1 MKAVC
6 RLGWNARTLWDAL
19 HSGVEVGRGQR
30 VAGWRGPF
38 SSLQR
43 LSPTEKGFDEEGGT
57 APATFAL
64 RGHPR
69 QLQAACARLLRPV
82 RLLPVPFLRQRL
94 LLPRAQP
101 QLLIP
106 LLRCAARAASETG

>member
-1 MKAVC
+1 M
-6 RLGWNARTLWDAL
+6 
-19 HSGVEVGRGQR
+19 GRGQR
-30 VAGWRGPF
+30 VAGWRGPI

-57 APATFAL
+57 APATYAL

-69 QLQAACARLLRPV
+69 QLQAACARLLRPM

-94 LLPRAQP
+94 RLPRTQP
-101 QLLIP
+101 QLLTP
-106 LLRCAARAASETG
+106 AAALRAQLLKQGDWAGPQGPALLG